1 MPASGFQVILIVFL
15 LPLPLPLHPRGDA
28 EADFLG
34 VALGVEGEKAGEHFI
49 AKVGRLEQAGLI
61 GGVVLVAFVEEDGR
75 GARGKVAPAI
85 GFEHGRPW
93 RRAARPPGQGRF
105 RAVHDGGS
113 GRGSEASYFALS
125 QNSSSCAV
133 PTTPHTGPDD
143 GQSRKSAV
151 QSIPEPHPTDDRKN
165 RNCDCTE
172 LRDRLHS
179 AAMSTLFLEFFDNRF
194 R

>member
-133 PTTPHTGPDD
+133 PTTPHTGPMTAKAA
-143 GQSRKSAV
+143 SPLFKAYPSHTPPMIAKIAIV
-151 QSIPEPHPTDDRKN
+151 IAP
-165 RNCDCTE
+165 NCVTVCT
-172 LRDRLHS
+172 RR
-179 AAMSTLFLEFFDNRF
+179 R
-194 R
+194 